1 MVSDLA
7 AMRPRLAQGAAA
19 AVNQAAPIAPA
30 AVIVATP
37 TLAPAAIWPTDQAA
51 AAVPDIAVTFTD
63 STGCQDCGTVVPAP
77 WQMAPTAAPS
87 PSGAGAELLHPTA
100 ALIDVARYGRAI
112 DYCLVGSWS
121 DPQRA
126 AVASGLAIWQPSGVA
141 FHEAATMADC
151 ETAVSWSN
159 DLGPAIAGRATVGP
173 GEIMLSP
180 FWAANGCD
188 LAMMAAHEAGHNLG
202 LNDQPPAAGGLMRN
216 DDCYQTGPT
225 AAELAAVA
233 SLWGTK

>member
-1 MVSDLA
+1 MKLVTSLLLFVA
-7 AMRPRLAQGAAA
+7 ALWFFVATERPPAATA
-19 AVNQAAPIAPA
+19 VPLVAYSTALPPAAIVDAETAVNQA
-30 AVIVATP
+30 
-37 TLAPAAIWPTDQAA
+37 D
-51 AAVPDIAVTFTD
+51 
-63 STGCQDCGTVVPAP
+63 
-77 WQMAPTAAPS
+77 PS
-87 PSGAGAELLHPTA
+87 PSRVGAELLHPAA

-126 AVASGLAIWQPSGVA
+126 AVASGFAIWQPSGVA
-141 FHEAATMADC
+141 FHEAATMAEC

-159 DLGPAIAGRATVGP
+159 DLGADIAGRATVGP

-225 AAELAAVA
+225 AAELEAVA
-233 SLWGTK
+233 WLWGTK